1 MKYEWTTVATLAI
14 SLGCSE
20 DYVVCKSSRSRIT
33 VTFVNETDVNEC
45 AEGNKCHPNATCT
58 DTDGSF
64 TCTCR
69 DGDAGDGFTCEGKTT
84 CFDR

>member
-1 MKYEWTTVATLAI
+1 M
-14 SLGCSE
+14 
-20 DYVVCKSSRSRIT
+20 
-33 VTFVNETDVNEC
+33 NEC

-84 CFDR
+84 YFDNRLLLLLNV